1 MNKIIVDEISDQC
14 NTQTLNLVLKITSA
28 DIRASGAGYVKRDSY
43 ICIKQLNL
51 ANIGINA
58 NMVMLTSADCKNIR
72 TNAYTFN
79 DIWAIDV
86 SSASDGL
93 VLQIS

>member
-28 DIRASGAGYVKRDSY
+28 DIRASGAGYVKSDSY